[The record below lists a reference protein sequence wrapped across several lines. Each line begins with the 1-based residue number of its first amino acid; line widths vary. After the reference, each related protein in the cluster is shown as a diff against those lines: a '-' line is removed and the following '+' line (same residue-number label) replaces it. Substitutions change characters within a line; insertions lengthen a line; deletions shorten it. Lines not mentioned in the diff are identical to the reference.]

1 MTNFTIF
8 LLLSVVIVWVSWPS
22 IKSPRSHGFPRF
34 FAFEAVLALVLLNA
48 KYWFV
53 DPFSLIQMISWVC
66 LLVSLYLIING
77 IYMLQNIGRPSGNI
91 EDTTR
96 LVEVGAYRYIRHPMY
111 SSLLFLGWGAFFK
124 DPSWMGFALV
134 LIATASLIITAKVE
148 ERENIRKF
156 GDDYT
161 QYLNVTKMFV
171 PFVF

>member
-1 MTNFTIF
+1 LTNFTIF